1 MRVIVGVPSPTSADG
16 DAVTLAV
23 PVRAGL
29 PVGDGVTV
37 GVPVPTPA
45 GGDAVT
51 LAVPV
56 RAGLPVGDGVTV
68 SGMGV
73 TVTGRRVGSTICV
86 GVGGSVGVGCGV
98 ELGSVAIVTVPV
110 GKTMGTG
117 GDPIVSS
124 G

>member
-29 PVGDGVTV
+29 PVGD

-86 GVGGSVGVGCGV
+86 GVGGSVGVGWGV

-117 GDPIVSS
+117 GAPIVST

>member
-1 MRVIVGVPSPTSADG
+1 MRVALGVTSPASADG

-29 PVGDGVTV
+29 PI
-37 GVPVPTPA
+37 
-45 GGDAVT
+45 
-51 LAVPV
+51 
-56 RAGLPVGDGVTV
+56 GDGVTV

-73 TVTGRRVGSTICV
+73 TVTGKRVGSTICV

-110 GKTMGTG
+110 GKTIGTG